1 MASLIESLLSDLDR
15 DTAMSPE
22 RRELLSELLGRVVM
36 IAESDADT
44 MDLRVAVTAIDELL
58 EAFTLFQHFHARK
71 KLTIFGS
78 ARTRVDSPLFE
89 MTRELARAMA
99 ERDWII
105 VSGAGPGI
113 MEASSMGA
121 GRANTLGVNIK
132 LPFEQNANAY
142 IDAAS
147 NLVTMKYFFTRK
159 VALTRPSIGFVVLPG
174 GLGTMDELFEI
185 LTLLDTGKTTP
196 APVVLLD
203 TPDGKFWTQ
212 WMTFVDEAIVAND
225 YIGEGN
231 MCLVRF
237 ATSVTETVDEIEH
250 FYSNY
255 QGFAMNGDRGVM
267 TLRRTPT
274 EEQLSGLRAA
284 VPMFDVGEG
293 YRLEDGHTISFNFD
307 GRNFLKLREVID
319 RVNDWGDYPSS

>member
-1 MASLIESLLSDLDR
+1 MVTLIESLLDDIDR

-22 RRELLSELLGRVVM
+22 RRELLSELLARVVM

-44 MDLRVAVTAIDELL
+44 TDLRVAATAINELL
-58 EAFTLFQHFHARK
+58 EAFMLFQHYNERK
-71 KLTIFGS
+71 KMTIFGS

-99 ERDWII
+99 ERGWMV

-121 GRANTLGVNIK
+121 GRENTLGVNIK

-159 VALTRPSIGFVVLPG
+159 VALTRPSVAFVVLPG
-174 GLGTMDELFEI
+174 GLGTMDELFEM

-212 WMTFVDEAIVAND
+212 WMTFVDEAIVANH

-231 MCLVRF
+231 MNLVRF

-255 QGFAMNGDRGVM
+255 QGFAMNGDRGVL
-267 TLRRTPT
+267 TVRRAPT
-274 EEQLSGLRAA
+274 DEQLRDLRAD
-284 VPMFDVGEG
+284 VPLFDQGQG
-293 YRLEDGHTISFNFD
+293 FNREDDHTISFNFD
-307 GRNFLKLREVID
+307 GRNFLSLRDLID
-319 RVNDWGDYPSS
+319 RVNDWGDYSSS